1 MLAPAHPSVGWA
13 PTPAGPGG
21 AGAGAG
27 GGGESNIETI
37 YAEQNDA
44 FSKKKRQHTAKDQV
58 QSQPSLSQQPLQQ
71 YQSQHQQQRNSLH
84 NMYAGS
90 SSRMKRRK
98 MVVDC
103 KALRAKASIRCSDK
117 IILNLNLTSLQIL
130 KQIFEFEQDFVR
142 VHNRVPKVSV
152 TYWFHLSRI
161 GVV

>member
-1 MLAPAHPSVGWA
+1 
-13 PTPAGPGG
+13 
-21 AGAGAG
+21 
-27 GGGESNIETI
+27 
-37 YAEQNDA
+37 
-44 FSKKKRQHTAKDQV
+44 
-58 QSQPSLSQQPLQQ
+58 
-71 YQSQHQQQRNSLH
+71 
-84 NMYAGS
+84 
-90 SSRMKRRK
+90 

-117 IILNLNLTSLQIL
+117 IILNLNLNLNLTSLQIL